1 MTFDNRVPVKA
12 FAAMFVLVAVSGTAF
27 AGNGSVADIAR
38 NGAAAAVETV
48 DTATAGTKEAGG
60 RVAAEATRAAGKDT
74 GKKDSGRKD
83 SAGADAG
90 GQAKTAGAGNT
101 ATGAGKTATRAA
113 ANKSDAAGSGRA
125 EIDAL
130 IAKHAKANGVPLG
143 LAQAVV
149 QIESRYN
156 PRARGR
162 AGEVGLMQ
170 IKPATAR
177 GMGYRGSVQGL
188 YDPDTNLAWGM
199 KYLAKA
205 RELGGGSI
213 CGTVLRY
220 NAGHYAKR
228 MNPTSSRYCAQVK
241 TMIGKSGDEA

>member
-1 MTFDNRVPVKA
+1 MTFDNRVSVKA
-12 FAAMFVLVAVSGTAF
+12 FATIFVLAAMSGTAF
-27 AGNGSVADIAR
+27 AGNGSIAETAQ
-38 NGAAAAVETV
+38 NSAAAAVETV
-48 DTATAGTKEAGG
+48 GAATAATKETGGRIAAEVTRTAGKETQKKDTIVSDSAKRAANPREKPVDTAATAAGPKRSKSG
-60 RVAAEATRAAGKDT
+60 AAEA
-74 GKKDSGRKD
+74 GR
-83 SAGADAG
+83 S
-90 GQAKTAGAGNT
+90 T
-101 ATGAGKTATRAA
+101 
-113 ANKSDAAGSGRA
+113 
-125 EIDAL
+125 IDAL
-130 IAKHAKANGVPLG
+130 IAKHAKANGVPLS
-143 LAQAVV
+143 LAQVVV

-162 AGEVGLMQ
+162 AGEIGLMQ

-241 TMIGKSGDEA
+241 TMLGKSGDEA